1 MDWRPAVAWVDIA
14 GMRTDS
20 APEEGEAHLEQRT
33 ELTAEVAEVIDQ
45 VEFAVA
51 LAEVRAGSVVDL
63 IG

>member
-1 MDWRPAVAWVDIA
+1 
-14 GMRTDS
+14 MRTDS
-20 APEEGEAHLEQRT
+20 APEEEEEPHLEQRT

-51 LAEVRAGSVVDL
+51 LADVRAGSVVDL